1 MRNTSEDDQ
10 RARDAEAFGQLL
22 MALGRKASL
31 RDPIADS
38 FQALDVTPAQIH
50 SVMWLG
56 LDGPLTMGEL
66 ARRLRSTEKTITGV
80 VDRLEREGFAKRDR
94 DDKDRRVV
102 HVALTKKGAQVHQKM
117 QSQMRAKIEL
127 LTSMLEPAERKA
139 LIQILG
145 KLVDRLGPS
154 PLLDSPTKE
163 TR

>member
-1 MRNTSEDDQ
+1 MRNISDDDL
-10 RARDAEAFGQLL
+10 RAQDTEAFGRLL

-38 FQALDVTPAQIH
+38 FAKLDVTPAQLH
-50 SVMWLG
+50 SLMWLG

-66 ARRLRSTEKTITGV
+66 AHRLRSTEKTITGV
-80 VDRLEREGFAKRDR
+80 VDRMEREGLAKRDR

-102 HVALTKKGAQVHQKM
+102 HVALTKKGMQMHSKM
-117 QSQMRAKIEL
+117 QLEMRAKL
-127 LTSMLEPAERKA
+127 DFLMSLLEPTERKS
-139 LIQILG
+139 LIKILV
-145 KLVDRLGPS
+145 KLVDRIGPT